1 MSHVRRAE
9 VAHDSTLETL
19 GQKLD
24 ESMRAFEQLDL
35 SLNQE
40 HSYKNGIG
48 VNSHAGGNVALQ
60 QPGLDKKLCII
71 TEGLASLYF
80 AIPVAYLILSR
91 LLLAA
96 PR

>member
-60 QPGLDKKLCII
+60 IGEK
-71 TEGLASLYF
+71 TGMF
-80 AIPVAYLILSR
+80 
-91 LLLAA
+91 
-96 PR
+96 